1 MDELPMEVQTGSD
14 KPPDMTVP
22 GICEGYML
30 KRRKWPL
37 KGWHKVGSP
46 ALQLL
51 FEMYWQ
57 HCT

>member
-51 FEMYWQ
+51 F
-57 HCT
+57 